1 MSVGLW
7 LRGWRDLARHYASVA
22 GVAWRDREAL
32 EGKRYEA
39 EEAEF
44 LPAALALQQTPIS
57 PVPRVLMGLLTTFI
71 VLALLWSILGR
82 TDIVA
87 AAQGKI
93 IPSRGTQV
101 IQPVGLGD
109 ASLQQLLLNLRI
121 QLSMRERLQI

>member
-1 MSVGLW
+1 RVDEAGAQPLRRIASYATRISNMSVGLW

-71 VLALLWSILGR
+71 VLALLWSILG
-82 TDIVA
+82 
-87 AAQGKI
+87 
-93 IPSRGTQV
+93 
-101 IQPVGLGD
+101 
-109 ASLQQLLLNLRI
+109 
-121 QLSMRERLQI
+121 